1 MKDTHRY
8 VIETANLNTALKEFA
23 QMNRGVSIKRTDND
37 NEIRLDITDGSR
49 KGILHLYH
57 KNGGNYSHTEQGD
70 WVNIAESCWSYLLT
84 KYGMQL
90 EHYTL
95 PSIQNV
101 EKVDFEAFLDCF
113 KESEDYVVNEKEQLP
128 KCMLFNVEIS
138 DSKKAKV
145 VISYYNNK
153 KMLIQGAVTK
163 LLVDI
168 VSECLEVIP
177 QANRLMLDKILPPD
191 RNGRSSLDA
200 KIEAHINNIE
210 PIKGGKIEKMIKT
223 SLVLVNS
230 GVVVEDYSCFSASIL
245 RALDAT
251 INGKISQVAGPVT
264 SYGKYFEGSSACGYK
279 IVEKNN
285 PFPDDIELAR
295 LLADAYAYYH
305 NHRHPIAHT
314 DHQNVETTRILT
326 YEEAVME
333 VKDTLNFINR
343 IYEKW

>member
-8 VIETANLNTALKEFA
+8 VIETANLDTALKEFA
-23 QMNRGVSIKRTDND
+23 QMNQGISINRTDND

-57 KNGGNYSHTEQGD
+57 KNGGNYSHSEQGD
-70 WVNIAESCWSYLLT
+70 WVNIAEACWSYLLT

-113 KESEDYVVNEKEQLP
+113 KESEDYVVNEKEQLS
-128 KCMLFNVEIS
+128 KGMLFNVEIS

-200 KIEAHINNIE
+200 KIEAPMAIH
-210 PIKGGKIEKMIKT
+210 
-223 SLVLVNS
+223 V
-230 GVVVEDYSCFSASIL
+230 AS
-245 RALDAT
+245 RPPR
-251 INGKISQVAGPVT
+251 K
-264 SYGKYFEGSSACGYK
+264 
-279 IVEKNN
+279 
-285 PFPDDIELAR
+285 
-295 LLADAYAYYH
+295 
-305 NHRHPIAHT
+305 
-314 DHQNVETTRILT
+314 
-326 YEEAVME
+326 
-333 VKDTLNFINR
+333 
-343 IYEKW
+343 

>member
-1 MKDTHRY
+1 
-8 VIETANLNTALKEFA
+8 
-23 QMNRGVSIKRTDND
+23 
-37 NEIRLDITDGSR
+37 
-49 KGILHLYH
+49 
-57 KNGGNYSHTEQGD
+57 
-70 WVNIAESCWSYLLT
+70 
-84 KYGMQL
+84 
-90 EHYTL
+90 
-95 PSIQNV
+95 
-101 EKVDFEAFLDCF
+101 
-113 KESEDYVVNEKEQLP
+113 
-128 KCMLFNVEIS
+128 
-138 DSKKAKV
+138 
-145 VISYYNNK
+145 
-153 KMLIQGAVTK
+153 MLIQGAVTK

-191 RNGRSSLDA
+191 RNCRSSLDA

-285 PFPDDIELAR
+285 PFPDDIELAQ
-295 LLADAYAYYH
+295 LLADAYTSSH
-305 NHRHPIAHT
+305 THRHPIAHT